1 MFRVLIM
8 AGSVVCDL
16 DGVLY
21 LDNHPIPGAAEAL
34 AELEAAGYRLLFV
47 TNNATTHLSELIE
60 KLERAI
66 GFRPSPDAV
75 VSSAMAGASMVAGRE
90 SVAFVVGEHGLARTL
105 EDAGV
110 TVTDDWRKAEAVV
123 VGLDRSLTFETIKDA
138 TLAIRAG
145 ARFVA
150 TNLDS
155 TYPTPEGLW
164 PGGGAIAAALEAA
177 SGVEPEVAGKPH
189 EPMRALVR
197 RRLGAGPVWMVGDRP
212 ETDLAMG
219 KLEGWSTALVLT
231 GVVDSVEEVPA
242 EFTPDLVLDSIADL
256 PGTIS

>member
-1 MFRVLIM
+1 MS
-8 AGSVVCDL
+8 GSVICDL

-21 LDNHPIPGAAEAL
+21 LDAHPIPGAAEAL
-34 AELEAAGYRLLFV
+34 AELEGAGYQLLFV
-47 TNNATTHLSELIE
+47 TNNATTHLPELID
-60 KLERAI
+60 KLEAAT
-66 GFRPSPDAV
+66 GLRPAPDSV
-75 VSSAMAGASMVAGRE
+75 VSSAMAGASMVAGQNGA
-90 SVAFVVGEHGLARTL
+90 AFVVGERGLARTL

-110 TVTDDWRKAEAVV
+110 MVTDDWRKAEAVV
-123 VGLDRSLTFETIKDA
+123 VGLDRSLTFEQIKDA

-177 SGVEPEVAGKPH
+177 SGVQPEVAGKPH
-189 EPMRALVR
+189 EPIRALVR
-197 RRLGAGPVWMVGDRP
+197 ERLGEGPVWIVGDRP

-219 KLEGWSTALVLT
+219 KLEGWTTVLVLT
-231 GVVDSVEEVPA
+231 GVVNSVDEVPV
-242 EFTPDLVLDSIADL
+242 EFAPDLVLDSIAEL
-256 PGTIS
+256 PGAIS